1 MMGRSRV
8 SLLAAAL
15 IAVCVLS
22 GTALVS
28 ARPRAQPRTPEGVVA
43 DYFAALNA
51 GMRSGDFS
59 AVGELYAED
68 ATLTQS
74 NPLGVTKVFRGRD
87 AILGFYRS
95 LPTKFPGYQWST
107 ESLGRLAPGVVL
119 AYERAGS
126 PAMAVPGRC
135 FHVFQVHGGVLQSV
149 NWVTYYGGQA

>member
-1 MMGRSRV
+1 MRLSRV

-15 IAVCVLS
+15 VAVCVLS

-28 ARPRAQPRTPEGVVA
+28 ARPRAQPRTPEGVVD

-51 GMRSGDFS
+51 GMRSGDFA
-59 AVGELYAED
+59 AVGALYAAD

-74 NPLGVTKVFRGRD
+74 NPQGVTKVFRGRE

-95 LPTKFPGYQWST
+95 LRTQLPGFQWST
-107 ESLGRLAPGVVL
+107 ERLGQLAPGVVL

-135 FHVFQVHGGVLQSV
+135 FHVFQVHGGLLQSV
-149 NWVTYYGGQA
+149 HWVTYYAGHA

>member
-1 MMGRSRV
+1 MRLSRV

-15 IAVCVLS
+15 IAVGVLS

-28 ARPRAQPRTPEGVVA
+28 AMPSEQHRNPEGVVA
-43 DYFAALNA
+43 AYFDALNA

-59 AVGELYAED
+59 AVGALYAAD

-95 LPTKFPGYQWST
+95 LRTQLPGFQWST
-107 ESLGRLAPGVVL
+107 ESLRQLEPGVVL

-135 FHVFQVHGGVLQSV
+135 FHVFQVHRGVLQSV
-149 NWVTYYGGQA
+149 NWVTYYGGHA